1 MIVDFKYHIASLV
14 AVFMALGIGVII
26 GSSVLGESI
35 VRNIVAEQELLIT
48 RLEEDYDG
56 LKSELSITREEIKKQ
71 KAIINDY
78 QCYAEN
84 TLSHI
89 LKDRLKG
96 KRIALV
102 VNPLSKDTASDLIRN
117 GLELAGAELLL
128 DLSLE
133 EVCAMVDSFSVDSV
147 VVWGEGKEKQE
158 LMARLKD
165 SKVPIYAGLSEQQ
178 NKGEEIPG
186 LVSLFLQIAQGG

>member
-26 GSSVLGESI
+26 GSSVLGESL
-35 VRNIVAEQELLIT
+35 VQNIVAEQELLIS

-56 LKSELSITREEIKKQ
+56 LKAELAITREEIKKQ
-71 KAIINDY
+71 KAIISDY
-78 QCYAEN
+78 QRYAED
-84 TLSHI
+84 TFAHI

-96 KRIALV
+96 KKIALV
-102 VNPLSKDTASDLIRN
+102 VNPLSTDAGALIRN

-128 DLSLE
+128 DMSLE

-158 LMARLKD
+158 LIARLKD
-165 SKVPIYAGLSEQQ
+165 SKVPIYAGLSAQQ
-178 NKGEEIPG
+178 NNGEEIPG
-186 LVSLFLQIAQGG
+186 LVSLILQMAQGK